1 MANEISAAILSG
13 GQSSRMGTNKA
24 FVTVG
29 GKPIIERVIERV
41 HQLTDDL
48 ILITNTP
55 PDYQH
60 LGLPLHSDLI
70 PGKGPL
76 GGLYTA
82 ISMAHN
88 EHTLV
93 VSCDQP
99 FLSVELLK
107 FLIGLREGYDV
118 VVPLAEDGYPQS
130 MHAIY
135 GKGCLG
141 PIRANLAAGRLK
153 MISFFPSVKVRE
165 VSGSEIGIIDPQRTS
180 FFNVNTP
187 DSLFEANTLAKQLD

>member
-13 GQSSRMGTNKA
+13 GLSSRMGINKA

-29 GKPIIERVIERV
+29 NKPIIERVIERLRR
-41 HQLTDDL
+41 LTDDL
-48 ILITNTP
+48 ILITNTQ

-60 LGLPLHSDLI
+60 LGLPFHSDLI

-82 ISMAHN
+82 ISMTRN
-88 EHTLV
+88 KHTLV

-99 FLSVELLK
+99 FLNVELLN
-107 FLIGLREGYDV
+107 FLITLRSDFDV
-118 VVPLAEDGYPQS
+118 IVPLAEDGYPQS

-135 GKGCLG
+135 GKGCLD
-141 PIRANLAAGRLK
+141 PIRANLEADRLK

-165 VSGSEIGIIDPQRTS
+165 VSGPEIEVIDPQRIS

-187 DSLFEANTLAKQLD
+187 EALAEANTLAPLLD